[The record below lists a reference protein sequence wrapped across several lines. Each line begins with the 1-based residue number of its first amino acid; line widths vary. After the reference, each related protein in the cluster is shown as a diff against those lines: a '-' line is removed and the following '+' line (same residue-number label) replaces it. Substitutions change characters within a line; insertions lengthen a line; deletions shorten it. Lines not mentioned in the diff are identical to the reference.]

1 MYTRIASQGQRKA
14 CTKCLAPG
22 KLLFTCFLTSP
33 CNHSYLSVQARA
45 VHGLSQFP
53 TLGPKRD
60 NNTPTDFTS
69 RNYNYMLVAGTATG
83 TYTKHVFSPERPWLT
98 LFLVGA
104 VMAKSV
110 VGTFLSALQPARNLM
125 AVANIE
131 VDLSKIPE
139 GHSVTLEWRGK
150 PLFVRHREQW
160 EIDEGMPHVP
170 VTCT

>member
-1 MYTRIASQGQRKA
+1 MVTWPR
-14 CTKCLAPG
+14 
-22 KLLFTCFLTSP
+22 
-33 CNHSYLSVQARA
+33 
-45 VHGLSQFP
+45 VH
-53 TLGPKRD
+53 T
-60 NNTPTDFTS
+60 
-69 RNYNYMLVAGTATG
+69 
-83 TYTKHVFSPERPWLT
+83 
-98 LFLVGA
+98 FLVGA

-160 EIDEGMPHVP
+160 EIEEG
-170 VTCT
+170 